1 MKKVRCYIFDLD
13 GTILNSGPD
22 LLDALNFVLQKNGI
36 SKVPEEMIGNLVGGG
51 AEAMIRKAFEYY
63 EMEIKSRKL
72 KKLITQFIS
81 YYENNCS
88 NKSSL
93 YKNVLETLQYL
104 RSKKINLVI
113 CTNKMKYLAIKIL
126 KEFNIHQYF
135 KLIVGS
141 EQNIKLKPDTEMLLQ
156 ILRKLQL
163 NSKEAIM
170 IGDSSKDI
178 LPAKKLKM
186 KSIFVNYGYGKIKDE
201 YKADFMVDDILQIKS
216 IYTKLS

>member
-93 YKNVLETLQYL
+93 YKNVLETLHPIQ
-104 RSKKINLVI
+104 I
-113 CTNKMKYLAIKIL
+113 CIT
-126 KEFNIHQYF
+126 
-135 KLIVGS
+135 
-141 EQNIKLKPDTEMLLQ
+141 
-156 ILRKLQL
+156 L
-163 NSKEAIM
+163 N
-170 IGDSSKDI
+170 
-178 LPAKKLKM
+178 
-186 KSIFVNYGYGKIKDE
+186 
-201 YKADFMVDDILQIKS
+201 
-216 IYTKLS
+216 